1 VIPSRPRR
9 ETDVSDGDLKGIVM
23 QGKQLLEGYLR
34 DNAVTFQVRSH
45 PEVFTAQ
52 EVAGTE
58 HVPGREVGKVVMVTS
73 DDKVVMVVVTAPAT
87 VDLNKVALALGAK
100 DARLARE
107 EEFEALFPDCDT
119 GAMPPFGNGTLF
131 DVPVYVDRELAEQ
144 DTVAFSACTHT
155 DTVHLAY
162 SDFEKMVQPTVAD
175 FTE

>member
-1 VIPSRPRR
+1 
-9 ETDVSDGDLKGIVM
+9 M
-23 QGKQLLEGYLR
+23 QGKQRLEGYLR
-34 DNAVTFQVRSH
+34 DNGVTFRVQSH

-58 HVPGREVGKVVMVTS
+58 HVPGREVGKVVMVRG
-73 DDKVVMVVVTAPAT
+73 DDKVVMVVVTAPAKI
-87 VDLNKVALALGAK
+87 DLDKVAPVLGTK

-107 EEFEALFPDCDT
+107 EEFETLFPDCDT

-131 DVPVYVDRELAEQ
+131 DVPVYVDREVAEQ

-162 SDFEKMVQPTVAD
+162 SDFERLVQPTVAD
-175 FTE
+175 LAE